1 MKLVKTDIAIIGA
14 GPVGLFAVFQAGMLN
29 LNSVVIENL
38 KEIGG
43 QCTALYPEKPIYDIP
58 AYTEITAGALV
69 QKLMEQIAPFKPEF
83 LLNQQAIS
91 LNKNTDQDFIITTS
105 SGTQVLCKAVI
116 IAAGGGVL
124 APNRPGIPNIEKFEN
139 HSIYYSVTNSK
150 IFENKRVAI
159 AGGGDSAIDWAIS
172 LSNITS
178 KLYLIHR
185 REKFR
190 AAPISMAKIQQAI
203 QEERIELIAPYQ
215 LHALHGL
222 DSELDSVDVI
232 DLSGNVKNIKVDYLL
247 PFFGLSM
254 NLGPL
259 VEWGFEIDNKHIKVD
274 PATMESNIE
283 KIFAIGDIVQYPG
296 KLKLIL
302 TGFAEAALACN
313 SAHKAIF
320 PNLEIHFEHST
331 SKGIPGKL

>member
-29 LNSVVIENL
+29 LNSVVIESL

-69 QKLMEQIAPFKPEF
+69 EKLMEQIAPFKPEF

-91 LNKNTDQDFIITTS
+91 LNKNTDQDLIITTS
-105 SGTQVLCKAVI
+105 SGVQVLCKAVI

-124 APNRPGIPNIEKFEN
+124 VPNRPGIPNIEKFEN

-215 LHALHGL
+215 LHSLHGL

-283 KIFAIGDIVQYPG
+283 KIFAIGDIAQYPG

-313 SAHKAIF
+313 SAYKAIF
-320 PNLEIHFEHST
+320 PNSEIHFEHST